1 MADEDIKTCAGCGA
15 SVYKEHL
22 DRGTAGYWAGQLLC
36 NICLAERGQ
45 GPPSRPADDDLA
57 PIRLEESLGGAT
69 DVRAATSTDSIA
81 AHQAVHDD
89 SAYKRPLQK
98 GPTAT
103 RCRSFHC
110 KLTDGA
116 LSYLNQQ
123 INEWCDSNPEIHI
136 KFSTSAIGS
145 FEAKQH
151 HEPHLIIT
159 VFY

>member
-1 MADEDIKTCAGCGA
+1 MADEEIKVCAGCGA

-45 GPPSRPADDDLA
+45 GPPARSADDELA
-57 PIRLEESLGGAT
+57 PITLEESSAT
-69 DVRAATSTDSIA
+69 EVRPAASTDSIA
-81 AHQAVHDD
+81 AQQAVHDD
-89 SAYKRPLQK
+89 SAYKRPLVK
-98 GPTAT
+98 GQTAS

-116 LSYLNQQ
+116 IAYMNQQ

-151 HEPHLIIT
+151 HEPHLILT